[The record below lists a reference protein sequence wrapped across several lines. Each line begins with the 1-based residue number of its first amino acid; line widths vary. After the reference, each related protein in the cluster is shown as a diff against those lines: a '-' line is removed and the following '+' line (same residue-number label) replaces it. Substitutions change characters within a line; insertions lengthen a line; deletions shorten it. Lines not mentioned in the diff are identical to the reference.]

1 MRGVNDRIVLAWR
14 RCNASKL
21 GSVNDN
27 VTEERGV
34 APLAGPLVL
43 YICAATIFRDITLF
57 QTKKMIGF
65 FLVSVCCRAENA
77 EGNIFDDIFTNY
89 NREIRPTR

>member
-43 YICAATIFRDITLF
+43 YICAATICRDITLF
-57 QTKKMIGF
+57 QIDEWVLIAAF
-65 FLVSVCCRAENA
+65 WP
-77 EGNIFDDIFTNY
+77 EGSFDFKVY
-89 NREIRPTR
+89 GAKRSK